1 MFECYKLYQNI
12 IQSYLLESPSPHLY
26 FKFLFQSKIAKY
38 LDLLDLI
45 KFVQIS
51 IVWLITYLPWNI

>member
-51 IVWLITYLPWNI
+51 IV